1 MGLEIRRA
9 TSSLAGHGGT
19 VSCVSVA
26 TVNGLSIA
34 YDVVGEGRP
43 WVITPGG
50 RFSRQSPGIEELA
63 HSLAEGGN
71 RVLIWDRPNTGE
83 SDVCFEG
90 TSESAMQAD
99 ALAGLLTE
107 LDMSPAVI
115 IGGSGGSRVSLLT
128 ASRRP
133 QVAAGLATWWVS
145 GGVYGLMILATH
157 YCGGSMAAAWRGG
170 MQAVAELPEWSEV
183 MTRNPSNR
191 QRILDQ
197 DPKQFVST
205 MERWMLAYC
214 PRGDELVPGLP
225 DVDARKLD
233 LPALVLRN
241 GSTDLN
247 HRRETTEE
255 LARLLP
261 NVRIAEPPWGDDEW
275 NERSAALTD
284 GSAGGLFVRWPLLAP
299 LLIEWADEVLPA
311 SG

>member
-1 MGLEIRRA
+1 MP
-9 TSSLAGHGGT
+9 
-19 VSCVSVA
+19 VA
-26 TVNGLSIA
+26 KVNGLSIA

-50 RFSRQSPGIEELA
+50 RFSRHTPGVEELA
-63 HSLAEGGN
+63 RSLAEEGN
-71 RVLIWDRPNTGE
+71 RVLTWDRPNTGE

-99 ALAGLLTE
+99 ALAGLLVE

-115 IGGSGGSRVSLLT
+115 IGGSGGARVSLLT
-128 ASRRP
+128 ASRHR

-145 GGVYGLMILATH
+145 GGAYGLVILATH
-157 YCGGSMAAAWRGG
+157 YCGGSIAAAWRGG
-170 MQAVAELPEWSEV
+170 MQAVADLPEWSEV
-183 MTRNPSNR
+183 LAQNPSNR
-191 QRILDQ
+191 QRILDN

-205 MERWMLAYC
+205 MERWMLTYC
-214 PRGDELVPGLP
+214 PSGDELVPGLP
-225 DVDARKLD
+225 DVDARNLD
-233 LPALVLRN
+233 LPALVLRS

-261 NVRIAEPPWGDDEW
+261 DARICDPPWGDDEW

-299 LLIEWADEVLPA
+299 MLLQWADEVLPQFGGA
-311 SG
+311 P